1 MRFWLLFF
9 VVVMGAALPAIG
21 QVLPLRFANLPAC
34 GGDSAIP
41 RPRADGDG
49 NYLLLRMADPSSVA
63 VEVWCKKEAAGYNYE
78 YRLVGREGAS
88 RRLDRCQLPDG
99 INAAGVEHE
108 GKLSESK
115 LENGGD
121 WVKASGRL
129 VKFIHNNWD
138 TRNGHHASYDFKR
151 QMLTTY
157 TSEAYRDAMGRWVHL
172 LSGATASNLNGVAQN
187 EPVAAL
193 GKLPPERKF
202 DPQRVSCVSALADEG
217 HGLREEEVNA
227 YTEPGKLG
235 KAVVAWPENNLIEG
249 IQFEPARRELRVKFA
264 PGARKTRVSMAFPRA
279 FLGLGKEVT
288 KVRLDGV
295 FVPIE
300 ETITATHKVVRF
312 TLNEPVKE
320 ALLTESGGFPFFMVS
335 GIALVGG
342 LVIGTVV
349 ALLFRRV
356 LPAVAAD

>member
-1 MRFWLLFF
+1 MRFWLLFCLVSVAGF
-9 VVVMGAALPAIG
+9 G
-21 QVLPLRFANLPAC
+21 QVLPLRFANVPAC
-34 GGDSAIP
+34 AGESAVP
-41 RPRADGDG
+41 RPKADAEG
-49 NYLLLRMADPSSVA
+49 NYLLLRIADPSSVA

-78 YRLVGREGAS
+78 YRLAGREGAS

-108 GKLSESK
+108 GTLSESK

-121 WVKASGRL
+121 SVKASGRL

-138 TRNGHHASYDFKR
+138 TRSGHHVSYDFQR
-151 QMLTTY
+151 QLLTTY
-157 TSEAYRDAMGRWVHL
+157 TSEAYRDAMGRWIHL
-172 LSGATASNLNGVAQN
+172 LSSATANNLNGVPQS

-217 HGLREEEVNA
+217 HGLRLEEVNA

-235 KAVVAWPENNLIEG
+235 KAVVAWPENNLIER

-264 PGARKTRVSMAFPRA
+264 PGARKSRVSMAFPRD

-300 ETITATHKVVRF
+300 ETITSTHKVVRF
-312 TLNEPVKE
+312 TLQEPVKE

-356 LPAVAAD
+356 LPAVAEN